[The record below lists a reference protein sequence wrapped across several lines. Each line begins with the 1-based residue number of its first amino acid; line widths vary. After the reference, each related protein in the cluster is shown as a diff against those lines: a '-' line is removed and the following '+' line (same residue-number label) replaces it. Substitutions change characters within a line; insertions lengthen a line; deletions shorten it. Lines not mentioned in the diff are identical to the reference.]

1 MLKQFA
7 TEGTL
12 NERRVANAILYF
24 KEERERVGK
33 RLKIEDKETLLLNSL
48 PNKFMYNDMSSA
60 ESRLNKGIKVGQ
72 VLKIYGLIV
81 VSAFIIGLMF

>member
-1 MLKQFA
+1 MLYYTLF
-7 TEGTL
+7 GTL
-12 NERRVANAILYF
+12 EEKYRANSYLYF
-24 KEERERVGK
+24 YEQRAERE
-33 RLKIEDKETLLLNSL
+33 LKIDRDFKEALELNSL
-48 PNKFMYNDMSSA
+48 SNKFMYNDMSSA